1 MSSKLPAAS
10 VRLVTLVAPALAI
23 VLSVIAMPLAHAQ
36 FKVLYTFTGGADGG
50 WPEGG
55 VAIDAK
61 GNAYVTTQFGGNLS
75 CNPPLGCGTVVKIDI
90 TGKETVLHAFNGGT
104 DGAYPY
110 ITAMLAKGYLW
121 GTTSAGGGASG
132 CFGSGCGTRFKI
144 NLKNAQENVTYS
156 FTGGTDGGMPFG
168 GLTPGKSGTFYGITT
183 FGGDLSCGGS
193 PVGCGVLYKVD
204 AGGNQTTLYSFTGS
218 TDGANP
224 LYGNIVWQKVANDSI
239 VWVLTQK
246 GGDLTCFA
254 FGCGALDGYD
264 TGLSIMETS
273 VDPFGVSNGE
283 FPSSQPTLYKKALYG
298 VASSGGANGKGT
310 VVKYDQ
316 VTGKFVVL
324 HDFGSGT
331 DGATPIGGVA
341 FDASGNL
348 FGTTELGGQFGNGT
362 LFKIDT
368 SGAET
373 VVHDFNLTTD
383 GAVPVGALTY
393 NSKTKTLYGTAL
405 ESSAGSG
412 IVFSFKP

>member
-1 MSSKLPAAS
+1 MTSKWPAAS
-10 VRLVTLVAPALAI
+10 FRIISLIASALAI
-23 VLSVIAMPLAHAQ
+23 VLFVIAMPLAHAQ
-36 FKVLYTFTGGADGG
+36 FKVIYSFTGGADGG

-55 VAIDAK
+55 VAFDAK

-75 CNPPLGCGTVVKIDI
+75 CNPPLGCGTVVKIDT

-110 ITAMLAKGYLW
+110 ITAMLAMGYIW

-144 NLKNAQENVTYS
+144 KISTLQYNVTYS

-168 GLTPGKSGTFYGITT
+168 GLTLGKGGILYGVTA
-183 FGGDLSCGGS
+183 FGGDLSCGVA
-193 PVGCGVLYKVD
+193 PAGCGVLYQVD
-204 AGGNQTTLYSFTGS
+204 AAGKQTTLYSFTGS

-224 LYGNIVWQKVANDSI
+224 LYGNVVFDKAHNFVY
-239 VWVLTQK
+239 LTTQK
-246 GGDLTCFA
+246 GGDLTCNPP
-254 FGCGALDGYD
+254 FGCGALDEWD
-264 TGLSIMETS
+264 I
-273 VDPFGVSNGE
+273 VSQVMKTVARYPSPTAT
-283 FPSSQPTLYKKALYG
+283 FPDSQPTLYKKAVYG
-298 VASSGGANGKGT
+298 VAALGGANGKGT

-324 HDFGSGT
+324 HDFGNGT
-331 DGATPIGGVA
+331 DGATPIGGVV

-368 SGAET
+368 TGAET

-383 GAVPVGALTY
+383 GGVPVGAITY
-393 NSKTKTLYGTAL
+393 NSKTKNLYGTAL
-405 ESSAGSG
+405 ESSPGSG
-412 IVFSFKP
+412 IVWSYKP